1 MLPAMIP
8 RVALLGLLA
17 FFAIANS
24 RDAHA
29 VTCRQLGPNGSAY
42 LLCEVDVSKERLT
55 LHLTDS
61 HGDHLGGFEALR
73 TEVKKSGRTLTFA
86 MNAGMFHPDFNPVG
100 LLVIDGKTLAPLNH
114 RSGTGNFFLQPNG
127 VFMVDANGA
136 RVLATGDYLA
146 HRDELRPLLAT
157 QSGPLLVHEGRIPD
171 TLAFSSKS
179 RSRHV
184 RNGVCART
192 PQIVAFVIT
201 QAEVTLREFASF
213 FLGDL
218 GCGEALYLDG
228 TISSLYSPP
237 LKRDDDH
244 AKLGPMFAVDE

>member
-1 MLPAMIP
+1 MLLAMIR
-8 RVALLGLLA
+8 RVALMGLLGLLA
-17 FFAIANS
+17 VAQS
-24 RDAHA
+24 RDASA
-29 VTCRQLGPNGSAY
+29 VSCRQLGPKGSAY
-42 LLCEVDVSKERLT
+42 LLCEVDVAKDQLSLY
-55 LHLTDS
+55 LADS
-61 HGDHLGGFEALR
+61 RGDHFEGFDALR
-73 TEVKKSGRTLTFA
+73 AELKKSGRTLTFA

-127 VFMVDANGA
+127 VFMVDAKGA

-146 HRDELRPLLAT
+146 QRDALKPSIAT
-157 QSGPLLVHEGRIPD
+157 QSGPLLVHEGKIPD
-171 TLAFSSKS
+171 NLAFSSKS

-201 QAEVTLREFASF
+201 EAEVTLREFASF

-228 TISSLYSPP
+228 TISSLYSPQ
-237 LKRDDDH
+237 LKRADDH
-244 AKLGPMFAVDE
+244 AKLGPMFAVTQ